1 MVRSPMACRRVGS
14 GWCAGALAAWVA
26 LAVPTAWA
34 GVPYTEPDI
43 LRAFEEVALKGA
55 AAPEKAQ
62 MLAFKYHD
70 RLDLLR
76 LENKISDR
84 IFQANEANFTRLN
97 DGYLEQAAQKN
108 NLVFGKQTPMPGKAP
123 TPMSDT
129 DAIMQSADPK
139 VPMKAA
145 QIHKANAD
153 YQRSLQQMMAKHGLS
168 APGAPPPDTNT
179 SIMPDPRQMTRAEW
193 QAWTKAA
200 MQRGEVIYQNPVA
213 ATAEAK
219 MRAGEVLNAYEATAR
234 VGELQRLAAD
244 HFQAAEKLE
253 AASRQ
258 ASAAANHAHARQL
271 QLQAQALRQNA
282 AKYAV
287 RIHETGQY
295 LSGKAGLTPTGQAPS
310 SALKQAAV
318 RGHAGAA
325 QAKQVAQQ
333 AQQILDQANQSFLD
347 NMSHVATQ
355 SKDPALVAQAKRQ
368 MARALNHLPAEQRAQ
383 ALEAIGKKG
392 GQPLV
397 REVERTMRTLPKGK
411 PATVVKPAP
420 SRMETAVKVLSTAA
434 VIYQGVTRMG
444 AVRDAKDFAERFTEL
459 PAAKRDEIIQQL
471 TPEQRDY
478 LDEAIARIDD
488 PVYQER
494 MRQAGFI
501 PKWHTAAQS
510 EEAGRQLGG
519 FTGGYAG
526 GKIGMLAGMKLGAV
540 TGTAIGGPVG
550 TVVGAGVGLIVGVTG
565 YVVGNW
571 VGTSLG
577 DTRSGWWD
585 HNLPDEEF
593 NRRALAAGGMEPKA
607 IYDRLVAKGVDPETA
622 LEVAK
627 TYREGSLDAFTAQIR
642 AVREVIEEIERREAE
657 GRQREVDRQQREE
670 DNRRRAED
678 HRIAQEYFEDAWAR
692 TERQEREHDQ
702 RVEQSYQD
710 WTEHLAGLPP
720 AEREQSMAEAG
731 LTPEQRKELEER
743 VAALPPG
750 SRVATPPPAPIPSAP
765 AEPAVRRVVYGQ
777 TVRVDLGGGFL
788 DGVTGPVAADD
799 PNLARWQMRGALA
812 TAAEQDAFDEGYRHG
827 FDAGSLRDYWKTAPP
842 PEPGSDAYTWE
853 RWEERHQKHLGAY
866 ADERQKKAYLMGYRL
881 SLDGTVEEGSGVRF
895 LFHATPTLAFDPPE
909 SADGRSS
916 VTFDRM
922 GTVHVWAQVE
932 TTADGQVRHA
942 ETSRHTFEVA
952 APELALDIRPP
963 SVAVGQ
969 DVRARITARPAV
981 ADNLITVVWSSP
993 PSSERRHQMP
1003 NAAEI
1008 SVTPRTAG
1016 TITFRA
1022 EVRAPVHGDVL
1033 GTVTGAC
1040 VVTPEEE
1047 EPEDAATPEVDDE
1060 RRQQLINEGY
1070 ALEQQEE
1077 WAAAIGKYQEA
1088 QAIQADARVE
1098 ARIVD
1103 LQARLDA
1110 QEKAQQLIHAGYALE
1125 QQDHLPGAIGK
1136 YAEAVRLVEN
1146 AGIRKRIDDLR
1157 LRLDQRDRA
1166 QALVNEGFALERG
1179 NNLPGAIG
1187 KYEAAVRLV
1196 DNPGIRAKIA
1206 DLRAELARQE
1216 EQIRRDE
1223 RARQDQAR
1231 QEQARLEQQRAE
1243 RERLERERLERE
1255 RTERQRAEREQAE
1268 RERLER
1274 QRREQ
1279 EDARRREAEARR
1291 KAEEDARRRQQEEAQ
1306 RSRFTGTFEAR
1317 VSEGG
1322 QTVVMRLVLRQSGN
1336 RVSGTFSGG
1345 GMSEN
1350 FSGSIRG
1357 DRLYP
1362 DEGEGES
1369 FALSADGQ
1377 SLRGPGVVFRR
1388 VR

>member
-1 MVRSPMACRRVGS
+1 MVRSPMACRRIGT
-14 GWCAGALAAWVA
+14 GWCAGALVAWVA
-26 LAVPTAWA
+26 LAVPAVRA

-55 AAPEKAQ
+55 AAPEKVQ

-108 NLVFGKQTPMPGKAP
+108 NLVFGKQTPMAGKVA

-153 YQRSLQQMMAKHGLS
+153 YQRSIQQMMAKHGLS
-168 APGAPPPDTNT
+168 APGAPPPDTHT
-179 SIMPDPRQMTRAEW
+179 SIMPDPRHMTRAEW

-213 ATAEAK
+213 AAAEAK

-258 ASAAANHAHARQL
+258 ASAAANHAQARQL

-310 SALKQAAV
+310 GALKQAAV

-333 AQQILDQANQSFLD
+333 SQQILDQANRSFMD

-392 GQPLV
+392 GAPLA

-459 PAAKRDEIIQQL
+459 PAAKRDEIFEQL
-471 TPEQRDY
+471 TPEQREY
-478 LDEAIARIDD
+478 LSEAIARIDD
-488 PVYQER
+488 PVYQEQ
-494 MRQAGFI
+494 MRRAGFI
-501 PKWHTAAQS
+501 PRWHTAAQS

-519 FTGGYAG
+519 FTGGYVG
-526 GKIGMLAGMKLGAV
+526 GKIGVLAGMKLGAV

-550 TVVGAGVGLIVGVTG
+550 TVVGAGVGLVVGVTG

-593 NRRALAAGGMEPKA
+593 NRRALANGGMEPKA
-607 IYDRLVAKGVDPETA
+607 IYDRLVAKGVDPQTA
-622 LEVAK
+622 LDVAK
-627 TYREGSLDAFTAQIR
+627 TYREGSLDAFTAQVR

-657 GRQREVDRQQREE
+657 GRQREE

-678 HRIAQEYFEDAWAR
+678 HRIAEEFFEDAWAR
-692 TERQEREHDQ
+692 TERQERDYDR
-702 RVEQSYQD
+702 RVEESYQD

-720 AEREQSMAEAG
+720 ADREQSMAEAG

-743 VAALPPG
+743 VAGLPPG
-750 SRVATPPPAPIPSAP
+750 SRVATPPPAPIHAAP
-765 AEPAVRRVVYGQ
+765 TEPAARRVVYGQ
-777 TVRVDLGGGFL
+777 TVELDLGEGYR
-788 DGVTGPVAADD
+788 DGVSGPVDTQD
-799 PNLARWQMRGALA
+799 KDLARWQLRGSLT
-812 TAAEQDAFDEGYRHG
+812 TAAEQAAFDEGYGHG

-842 PEPGSDAYTWE
+842 PKEGDFTWD
-853 RWEERHQKHLGAY
+853 RWEEQQQAHLGTY
-866 ADERQKKAYLMGYRL
+866 ADERLTRAYFMGYRL
-881 SLDGTVEEGSGVRF
+881 SLDGNVEGESGVRF
-895 LFHATPTLAFDPPE
+895 VFQSTPTLTFDPPE
-909 SADGRSS
+909 NANGRSR
-916 VTFDRM
+916 VTFERM

-932 TTADGQVRHA
+932 TTADGQTRRDETPRHA
-942 ETSRHTFEVA
+942 FEVA
-952 APELALDIRPP
+952 APELALDLQP
-963 SVAVGQ
+963 SAGMVGQ
-969 DVRARITARPAV
+969 EIRARVTTRPAV
-981 ADNLITVVWSSP
+981 PDPLLSVVWSSP
-993 PSSERRHQMP
+993 PSSERHQHGASGM
-1003 NAAEI
+1003 EI
-1008 SVTPRTAG
+1008 SVTPSG
-1016 TITFRA
+1016 PGPLTFRA

-1033 GTVTGAC
+1033 GTVTGTC
-1040 VVTPEEE
+1040 EVTPEDEIV
-1047 EPEDAATPEVDDE
+1047 EPEAPGVDAE

-1088 QAIQADARVE
+1088 QAIEADPRVQ
-1098 ARIVD
+1098 ARIDD
-1103 LQARLDA
+1103 LQVRIDA
-1110 QEKAQQLIHAGYALE
+1110 QNKAQQLIHEGYALE
-1125 QQDHLPGAIGK
+1125 QQDQWIGAIGK
-1136 YAEAVRLVEN
+1136 YEAAVRLVEN

-1157 LRLDQRDRA
+1157 LRLDQQDRA
-1166 QALVNEGFALERG
+1166 QALVNEGYALERG
-1179 NNLPGAIG
+1179 NDLPGAIG

-1206 DLRAELARQE
+1206 ELRAHMARQE
-1216 EQIRRDE
+1216 DQVRRAEVTRQEQQ
-1223 RARQDQAR
+1223 RQEESR

-1243 RERLERERLERE
+1243 RERAERE
-1255 RTERQRAEREQAE
+1255 RAERERAE

-1279 EDARRREAEARR
+1279 EEARRREAEARR

-1306 RSRFTGTFEAR
+1306 RNRFTGTFEAR

-1322 QTVVMRLVLRQSGN
+1322 TTVVMRLVLRQNGN
-1336 RVSGTFSGG
+1336 RVSGTFSGAG
-1345 GMSEN
+1345 WSEN
-1350 FSGSIRG
+1350 FSGSIRS
-1357 DRLYP
+1357 DRMYP

-1369 FALSADGQ
+1369 FAISADGQ
-1377 SLRGPGVVFRR
+1377 SLRGPDVVFRR
-1388 VR
+1388 VQ